1 VFHRHPFLSLLT
13 FAYLGFVGWVTL
25 TPVSAA
31 PTSSDLVY
39 RVLARIQRHPDLA
52 WVTYD
57 RLEFWANVAL
67 FVPVGL
73 FFLLLFGTRLWV
85 LAVPASFALT
95 AAIETAQRSI
105 PGRVPDPRDLVAN
118 TTGALL
124 GIGAGL
130 LVTWPA
136 ARRRKRARRA
146 RRARRAAAQSQP
158 V

>member
-25 TPVSAA
+25 TPLSVA
-31 PTSSDLVY
+31 PTGSDLAY

-57 RLEFWANVAL
+57 RLEFWSNVAL

-73 FFLLLFGTRLWV
+73 FLLLLFGTRLWL
-85 LAVPASFALT
+85 LAVPTSLALT
-95 AAIETAQRSI
+95 SAIETAQRSI
-105 PGRVPDPRDLVAN
+105 PGRVPDPSDLLAN
-118 TTGALL
+118 MTGAMI

-136 ARRRKRARRA
+136 AGRGRVATGEMVVRTARR
-146 RRARRAAAQSQP
+146 QP
-158 V
+158 SRP